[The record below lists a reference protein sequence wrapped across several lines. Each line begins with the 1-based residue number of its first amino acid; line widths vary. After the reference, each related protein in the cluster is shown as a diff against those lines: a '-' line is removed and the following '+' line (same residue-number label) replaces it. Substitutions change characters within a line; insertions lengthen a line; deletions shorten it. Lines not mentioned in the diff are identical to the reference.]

1 MIKDMLFG
9 DSYNPLIVR
18 AYQGDTLIYER
29 SSPTTWDFEVQNVDF
44 VDTKSDKSQLK
55 ISDINP
61 FSPEN
66 MGRDF
71 EIILKGTSTL
81 TAENGSTIGIFSR
94 DSSGTGN
101 GPYNIEL
108 TLNVGNPGKLKI
120 WVTTLGG
127 STYTHNSTGNDK
139 EIKIIKTYSSEDHKY
154 YFTTYVEDV
163 AISQV
168 FSLPDSAAGG
178 TKQQMIAGGC
188 QMSSFYGFTG
198 HLDYFKFRFTS

>member
-44 VDTKSDKSQLK
+44 VDTKSDKTQLK

-66 MGRDF
+66 ISRDF

-81 TAENGSTIGIFSR
+81 TAENGTTIGIFSR
-94 DSSGTGN
+94 TGSGTGG
-101 GPYNIEL
+101 GPYDIEL
-108 TLNVGNPGKLKI
+108 ALNIGNPGKLKI
-120 WVTTLGG
+120 WVTSLSG
-127 STYTHNSTGNDK
+127 STYTHDSTGNNK
-139 EIKIIKTYSSEDHKY
+139 EIKIIKTHSSEDNKY

-168 FSLPDSAAGG
+168 YSLSDGATGG
-178 TKQQMIAGGC
+178 TRQEMMVGGC
-188 QMSSFYGFTG
+188 QMGSFYGFTG